1 MEKKVKGSNGCARP
15 GSGRKPLCPEKKRM
29 IVSFRLNEEE
39 MLILKNLSKEL
50 NRPMSEIIRL
60 FLLTGKGVQQIAEIE
75 PERKIRKETTLKRRT
90 EEQPQIRFKRA

>member
-1 MEKKVKGSNGCARP
+1 MEKKVKGSNGGARP

-90 EEQPQIRFKRA
+90 EDQPQIRFKRA